1 MHARDR
7 MIAVI
12 DIGCYAHSGGDASIP
27 YLLDEFDPD
36 LLFGFDPLTTDREWT
51 LPGRRA
57 RIVERAAAMW
67 THDGTVP
74 FERAATSSS
83 AFPDDDRL
91 ERVSC
96 VDVVRVVRE
105 LLEKN
110 GGGLVVKMDAEGGE
124 YVLLP
129 ALLEAGLVPRIALLW
144 VEWHCPTC
152 RRGSGDG
159 RGHRDNCAAMR
170 DGLDVPERVVE
181 LSDAVIEAGCEV
193 HPWNR

>member
-7 MIAVI
+7 MSTVI

-74 FERAATSSS
+74 FERASTSSS

-105 LLEKN
+105 L
-110 GGGLVVKMDAEGGE
+110 GAHDGGLVVKMDAEGGE

-144 VEWHCPTC
+144 VEWHCRLC
-152 RRGSGDG
+152 LRGSGDLL
-159 RGHRDNCAAMR
+159 GHREGCESTGRNARAR
-170 DGLDVPERVVE
+170 LE
-181 LSDAVIEAGCEV
+181 LIEQLRCEV